1 MRWVVRPVGER
12 PVPSWGT
19 VPAIKIRLVTSTMVV
34 LTVAAITIVP
44 LTTRTIATANT
55 LQMASDNSVTG
66 WYPNEP
72 ALSPANV
79 EGGDFGEL
87 FDTQLVGKVYA
98 QPLVVQP
105 TVLTV
110 TENDYAYGINS
121 TTGAIEWQDDFGP
134 QADPLAQIN
143 CADIGATLGITGT
156 PVIDPSTD
164 VGYFVAA
171 KDSGANGS
179 TQWFMEAVNVQTGAT
194 PAGWPSGG
202 VPIEGSADNDP
213 GTVFNGEYQ
222 TQRPGLVLVNGVVY
236 AAFGSQ
242 CDFGNWE
249 GWLVGVS
256 ESSAS
261 ITTMWSSEEDV
272 PDTGYQVPGGGIWQS
287 GSAPVVD
294 SNGDIFVATGNGD
307 VPSTPEAGTDTANTK
322 YGEAVVEL
330 HTPPGQPSGP
340 LQVVDFFIA
349 ADAVTLNNQDGDLGS
364 GGPVELPPSMGTPQ
378 EPNVLL
384 EDGKQGIL
392 YVLNANELGGYQQGT
407 SGTDNVPAEEGPYGG
422 VWSKPTAWPGDGGYV
437 YIATAGAVGFDTTGG
452 SLNVFQRMVSSAG
465 VVSFELV
472 GQTANAGN
480 TFGYG
485 SGAPIVTSNGTISGS
500 AVLWIIHANDSTGA
514 DSQLQAYNPVPTN
527 PGSDGSLEEIWQSG
541 TFTADTFSQPGVDNG
556 IVYVGTKDGT
566 LLGFGDRAS
575 ATPALTAASVNFPS
589 TVVSQSVNSTATF
602 TASAPTTVTSFV
614 EAGSAFTMGAPSFS
628 LPASLSAGESI
639 TVPVTFTPAALGVNA
654 GQLTANLAGAT
665 SVLSLSG
672 QGVTSTA
679 TLSAAPDE
687 VDFGLQ
693 PIAGSRVTET
703 VTFTNVSPNSI
714 NITGF
719 SGPALPFY
727 VPDPPAAQILG
738 SGGQV
743 TFSVF
748 YYPPGSS
755 GDFVH
760 VFNTVATLDT
770 SIGDFGEAIDGTA
783 APPAQI
789 TTVPNTLSFGN
800 VDVGSSAT
808 LDFNL
813 GDQGGFPLT
822 ITQSTPPSS
831 QGFTALTNPFTQL
844 AGSGNVIPANT
855 SIAESVGFAP
865 TSPGP
870 VTATWLFEGNDGS
883 GVQTVTLTGTGV
895 SPSPSPP
902 PPTPPTTPTTTTP
915 TPTTLTITAETG
927 RVGTAL
933 SLRTSGDPNGGA
945 LSFIVRDGT
954 ATGCEVLGHTLNAR
968 SAGTCIVTATKS
980 VSGSSPAVTSPPTA
994 ISFTGQIKV
1003 SRPAPLTIAFT
1014 QGSGI
1019 LSSAEKRAIRAFA
1032 KKLHPNDSA
1041 TCVGFAKGDSSLAL
1055 LRASVVAQYLDDQI
1069 KVHVSLKVNTNS
1081 ANNQAVVT
1089 TV

>member
-340 LQVVDFFIA
+340 R
-349 ADAVTLNNQDGDLGS
+349 LGWS
-364 GGPVELPPSMGTPQ
+364 GGIAP
-378 EPNVLL
+378 
-384 EDGKQGIL
+384 K
-392 YVLNANELGGYQQGT
+392 
-407 SGTDNVPAEEGPYGG
+407 YGN
-422 VWSKPTAWPGDGGYV
+422 
-437 YIATAGAVGFDTTGG
+437 TAGTERSLGRWQTGH
-452 SLNVFQRMVSSAG
+452 
-465 VVSFELV
+465 LV
-472 GQTANAGN
+472 CSERQ
-480 TFGYG
+480 
-485 SGAPIVTSNGTISGS
+485 
-500 AVLWIIHANDSTGA
+500 
-514 DSQLQAYNPVPTN
+514 
-527 PGSDGSLEEIWQSG
+527 
-541 TFTADTFSQPGVDNG
+541 
-556 IVYVGTKDGT
+556 
-566 LLGFGDRAS
+566 
-575 ATPALTAASVNFPS
+575 
-589 TVVSQSVNSTATF
+589 
-602 TASAPTTVTSFV
+602 
-614 EAGSAFTMGAPSFS
+614 
-628 LPASLSAGESI
+628 
-639 TVPVTFTPAALGVNA
+639 
-654 GQLTANLAGAT
+654 
-665 SVLSLSG
+665 
-672 QGVTSTA
+672 
-679 TLSAAPDE
+679 
-687 VDFGLQ
+687 
-693 PIAGSRVTET
+693 
-703 VTFTNVSPNSI
+703 
-714 NITGF
+714 
-719 SGPALPFY
+719 
-727 VPDPPAAQILG
+727 
-738 SGGQV
+738 
-743 TFSVF
+743 
-748 YYPPGSS
+748 
-755 GDFVH
+755 
-760 VFNTVATLDT
+760 
-770 SIGDFGEAIDGTA
+770 
-783 APPAQI
+783 
-789 TTVPNTLSFGN
+789 
-800 VDVGSSAT
+800 
-808 LDFNL
+808 
-813 GDQGGFPLT
+813 
-822 ITQSTPPSS
+822 
-831 QGFTALTNPFTQL
+831 
-844 AGSGNVIPANT
+844 
-855 SIAESVGFAP
+855 
-865 TSPGP
+865 
-870 VTATWLFEGNDGS
+870 
-883 GVQTVTLTGTGV
+883 
-895 SPSPSPP
+895 
-902 PPTPPTTPTTTTP
+902 
-915 TPTTLTITAETG
+915 
-927 RVGTAL
+927 
-933 SLRTSGDPNGGA
+933 
-945 LSFIVRDGT
+945 
-954 ATGCEVLGHTLNAR
+954 
-968 SAGTCIVTATKS
+968 
-980 VSGSSPAVTSPPTA
+980 
-994 ISFTGQIKV
+994 
-1003 SRPAPLTIAFT
+1003 
-1014 QGSGI
+1014 
-1019 LSSAEKRAIRAFA
+1019 
-1032 KKLHPNDSA
+1032 
-1041 TCVGFAKGDSSLAL
+1041 
-1055 LRASVVAQYLDDQI
+1055 
-1069 KVHVSLKVNTNS
+1069 
-1081 ANNQAVVT
+1081 
-1089 TV
+1089 